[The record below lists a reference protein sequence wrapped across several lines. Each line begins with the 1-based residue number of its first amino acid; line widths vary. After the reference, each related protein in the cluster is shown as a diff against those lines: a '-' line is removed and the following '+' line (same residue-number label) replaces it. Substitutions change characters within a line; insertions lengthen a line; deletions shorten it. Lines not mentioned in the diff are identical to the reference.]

1 LHPLSLPG
9 LSAEIFKYKRMNKY
23 LDHTY
28 WIAVAHLPRWTVE
41 RINRLIV
48 QVIHESKMSWV
59 DFFAGKRNDWL
70 GIFQFTEKELND
82 LEFVQNDMSRL
93 AFQAERLYNEGF
105 QVIPI
110 NSPDYPSVLKE
121 NLKTKSAPPVLY
133 VKGKKDLFQK
143 EAVAIVGSRNAGT
156 IALEF
161 TDAIARKCAVEG
173 KVVVSGFARG
183 VDKQALDS
191 TLEARGKSIIVL
203 PQGILTFQSGFK
215 KYYEPIING
224 EVLVLSTFFPGAA
237 WDVGLAMAR
246 NVYIYGL
253 AREIYVAES
262 DQKGG
267 TWEGA
272 LNGLKRQRK
281 IYVRIPEEKEKNA
294 NLKLIELGAIAVDKY
309 GVALNSPVRR
319 ELEIFVSAN
328 AQTVNESS
336 VSYHEPRENVEKNI
350 LEFLT
355 NGAFTIKEILEKLKL
370 DWDSK
375 KLSRYLRNN
384 SNVKIIAGRPVK
396 YTRSEVVSPLLFD

>member
-1 LHPLSLPG
+1 M
-9 LSAEIFKYKRMNKY
+9 RMNDY
-23 LDHTY
+23 LDNTY

-48 QVIHESKMSWV
+48 QVIHESKMSWI
-59 DFFAGKRNDWL
+59 DFFAGKRKDWL
-70 GIFQFTEKELND
+70 EIFPFTEKELTD

-93 AFQAERLYNEGF
+93 AFQAERLHNEGF
-105 QVIPI
+105 QIIPI
-110 NSPDYPSVLKE
+110 NSPDYPGVLKE

-133 VKGKKDLFQK
+133 VKGKKGLLQTP
-143 EAVAIVGSRNAGT
+143 AVAIVGSRNAGT
-156 IALEF
+156 KALEF
-161 TDAIARKCAVEG
+161 TDTIARKCAGEG
-173 KVVVSGFARG
+173 KVVVSGFAKG

-191 TLEARGKSIIVL
+191 ALEARGKSIIVL

-253 AREIYVAES
+253 AKEIYVAES

-272 LNGLKRQRK
+272 LNGLKRERK
-281 IYVRIPEEKEKNA
+281 VYVRFPEENEKNA
-294 NLKLIELGAIAVDKY
+294 NLKLVERGAIPVDKC
-309 GVALNSPVRR
+309 GVVMNTPVNR
-319 ELEIFVSAN
+319 ELEIFVSASE
-328 AQTVNESS
+328 QTVNEST
-336 VSYHEPRENVEKNI
+336 VSYDEVRDNIEKTI
-350 LEFLT
+350 LEFLAK
-355 NGAFTIKEILEKLKL
+355 GAFTSKEILAELKL

-375 KLSRYLRNN
+375 KLSRYLKNN
-384 SNVKIIAGRPVK
+384 PNVKTISGRPAK
-396 YTRSEVVSPLLFD
+396 FTRSEVISPLLFG

>member
-1 LHPLSLPG
+1 
-9 LSAEIFKYKRMNKY
+9 
-23 LDHTY
+23 
-28 WIAVAHLPRWTVE
+28 
-41 RINRLIV
+41 
-48 QVIHESKMSWV
+48 MSWV